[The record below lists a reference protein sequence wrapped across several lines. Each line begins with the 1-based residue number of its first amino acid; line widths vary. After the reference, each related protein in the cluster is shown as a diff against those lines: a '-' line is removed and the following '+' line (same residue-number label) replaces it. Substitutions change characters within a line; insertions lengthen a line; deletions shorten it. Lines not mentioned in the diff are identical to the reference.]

1 MTLQDIAD
9 NLRLE
14 LGSKIERSGIMYR
27 LFGRAKTIA
36 SIEHKIGL
44 KGDDYRSGKSKINDI
59 IGLRIVVYFPDDVD
73 VLAMYFDDNS
83 VVKRHIDTPDTDTFR
98 PQCLNITKPL
108 PEKYVEDFRS
118 ALPQGVA
125 SMIDNTYEIQ
135 IRTVFSE
142 GWHEVEHDM
151 RYKCK
156 EDWAGYEGQSR
167 VLNGIIAQLETSEW
181 TMRSLFREMAL
192 ENYTRGNFRAML
204 RNKMRIRLKSEDFS
218 PRVNAYLNDHR
229 ETARR
234 FLMSDRMVI
243 ILSLIIHKKEFPL
256 THDALLFLV
265 NRIDLDD
272 QSLRELEPDD
282 LSTLIDEFIES

>member
-142 GWHEVEHDM
+142 GWHEVEHD
-151 RYKCK
+151 
-156 EDWAGYEGQSR
+156 
-167 VLNGIIAQLETSEW
+167 
-181 TMRSLFREMAL
+181 
-192 ENYTRGNFRAML
+192 L
-204 RNKMRIRLKSEDFS
+204 R
-218 PRVNAYLNDHR
+218 
-229 ETARR
+229 
-234 FLMSDRMVI
+234 
-243 ILSLIIHKKEFPL
+243 
-256 THDALLFLV
+256 
-265 NRIDLDD
+265 
-272 QSLRELEPDD
+272 
-282 LSTLIDEFIES
+282 

>member
-36 SIEHKIGL
+36 SIEHKIGI

-118 ALPQGVA
+118 ALPQDVA

-142 GWHEVEHDM
+142 GWHEVEHDL

-156 EDWAGYEGQSR
+156 EDWEGYEQHGR
-167 VLNGIIAQLETSEW
+167 TLNGILATLETSEW
-181 TMRSLFREMAL
+181 ALRSLFHQMSRTNMAQG
-192 ENYTRGNFRAML
+192 NYRAML
-204 RNKMRIRLKSEDFS
+204 RNKMRIRLKSTDFS
-218 PRVNAYLNDHR
+218 PVVNDYLTCHPATVEAFVN
-229 ETARR
+229 
-234 FLMSDRMVI
+234 SDRLVV
-243 ILSLIIHKKEFPL
+243 LFSLKIGR
-256 THDALLFLV
+256 A
-265 NRIDLDD
+265 
-272 QSLRELEPDD
+272 SCRERV
-282 LSTLIDEFIES
+282 

>member
-142 GWHEVEHDM
+142 GWHEVEHDL

-156 EDWAGYEGQSR
+156 EDWEGYEQHGR
-167 VLNGIIAQLETSEW
+167 TLNGILATLETSEW
-181 TMRSLFREMAL
+181 ALRSLFHQMSRTNMAQG
-192 ENYTRGNFRAML
+192 NYRAML
-204 RNKMRIRLKSEDFS
+204 RNKMRIRLKSTDFS
-218 PRVNAYLNDHR
+218 PVVNDYLTCHPATVEAFVN
-229 ETARR
+229 
-234 FLMSDRMVI
+234 SDRLVV
-243 ILSLIIHKKEFPL
+243 LFSLMMHEEAIPL
-256 THDALLFLV
+256 TYDNILFLV
-265 NRIDLDD
+265 NRIDICDD
-272 QSLRELEPDD
+272 GLAALE
-282 LSTLIDEFIES
+282 SAEIKATIDRLLNS